1 MFRLVSGLSMSVE
14 STGRNA
20 ELWREN
26 AWFWKGNFWHVRKEK
41 KMLSGGEGTDGF
53 GKMDKATR
61 GGERSNIL
69 EWKVRGLTSF
79 FFLRNGGITLV

>member
-1 MFRLVSGLSMSVE
+1 MYKLVGGISMSVE
-14 STGRNA
+14 STRKNV
-20 ELWREN
+20 EMWREN
-26 AWFWKGNFWHVRKEK
+26 TWFWKGNFQHIRKEK
-41 KMLSGGEGTDGF
+41 KMLSRGEGTDGF

-79 FFLRNGGITLV
+79 FLWK

>member
-14 STGRNA
+14 STGKNA

-26 AWFWKGNFWHVRKEK
+26 TWFWKGNFQHVRKEK
-41 KMLSGGEGTDGF
+41 KMLSCGEGTYGF
-53 GKMDKATR
+53 GKMDRVAR
-61 GGERSNIL
+61 GGERSNFL

-79 FFLRNGGITLV
+79 FLWKGGITLV